1 MLLGWRRVVNGESRP
16 TTINRFSY
24 LFRISRIDTCDAV
37 PVLCIFPHD
46 TRPES
51 AERQESIVNVSAYVE
66 PLQRVNGHSIFPRCW
81 SAPLVESNND
91 N

>member
-1 MLLGWRRVVNGESRP
+1 MNGESRP